1 MYHFTGYGFDE
12 SVRGRQSFS
21 ELLAVFGT
29 DYTST
34 TKSRRGTIDPHTFI
48 IYVQLINDIIIKKIE
63 ILLITNF
70 KLIIIMKDNNC

>member
-21 ELLAVFGT
+21 ELLTVFGT

-48 IYVQLINDIIIKKIE
+48 IYIQLINDIINIIIIKKIE
-63 ILLITNF
+63 ILLISN
-70 KLIIIMKDNNC
+70 